1 MGGKLSFE
9 RGRLK
14 IVFEMKVTIFNQRM
28 VFEKVNMTTKV
39 ILPSEKPNWEFCR
52 CHGMM
57 KVKKPGMAMVCIL
70 EIEGIKTCLLVIP
83 VCI

>member
-1 MGGKLSFE
+1 
-9 RGRLK
+9 
-14 IVFEMKVTIFNQRM
+14 MKVTIFNQRM

-39 ILPSEKPNWEFCR
+39 IPPSEKPNWEFYR

-70 EIEGIKTCLLVIP
+70 E
-83 VCI
+83 